1 MQMSQLVMEGK
12 LCCCCSNS
20 KDTSDVLLCSGPCVH
35 DPAQP
40 AASTCPRA
48 PSKGVG
54 GVTVPVRPGGAQVS
68 AHVCACLCVF
78 LHRHPLG
85 DHNG

>member
-1 MQMSQLVMEGK
+1 MRCS
-12 LCCCCSNS
+12 SNS

-54 GVTVPVRPGGAQVS
+54 GVTVRPGGAQVS
-68 AHVCACLCVF
+68 AHVCTCLCVF
-78 LHRHPLG
+78 LHRHPLD